1 MRLNQLK
8 NFRSSPWLSVFGFS
22 NSAASAGL
30 SVSALNAD
38 KITEI
43 AMVTANCWYN
53 RPVIPGI
60 NAVGTNTADSTS
72 AMPTTGPE
80 ISSIALSAAAFGA
93 SPSSMCLS
101 TASTTTI
108 ASSTTNPI
116 ASTSPNNDSVFTE
129 NPNTGNKTKVP
140 TSDTGTASNGISVAL
155 HPCKKMYT
163 TMMTS
168 PIAITSVSIISLM
181 PSVTASVVSSDV
193 T

>member
-22 NSAASAGL
+22 NSADSAGL
-30 SVSALNAD
+30 NVSALNAD

-43 AMVTANCWYN
+43 AIVTANCWYN
-53 RPVIPGI
+53 RPVMPGI
-60 NAVGTNTADSTS
+60 NAVGTNTADNTS

-80 ISSIALSAAAFGA
+80 ISSIAFRAASFGV
-93 SPSSMCLS
+93 SPSSICRS

-116 ASTSPNNDSVFTE
+116 ASTNPNNDSVFTE
-129 NPNTGNKTKVP
+129 NPNTGNKINVP
-140 TSDTGTASNGISVAL
+140 TSDTGTASNGINVARQ
-155 HPCKKMYT
+155 PCKNMYT

-168 PIAITSVSIISLM
+168 KIAITSVSIISLM
-181 PSVTASVVSSDV
+181 PSLTASVVSR
-193 T
+193 